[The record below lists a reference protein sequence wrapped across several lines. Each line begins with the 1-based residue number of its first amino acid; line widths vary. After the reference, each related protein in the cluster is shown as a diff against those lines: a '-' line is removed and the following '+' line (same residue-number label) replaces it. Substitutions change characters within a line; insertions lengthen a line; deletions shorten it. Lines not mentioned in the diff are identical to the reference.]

1 MPHGDA
7 VVVDIVSDRTAHNKL
22 NPIPRLQ
29 THMSAEPNLRPG
41 SGMPIPAKPTH
52 PTNRSRKHMK
62 NMISQELL
70 EKYQQLSAQEKKYK
84 CSARRCAIKSSKC
97 LTTARVS
104 KSDLW
109 MLNFRRTAKR
119 HCRRPRS
126 LQPSA
131 RSSTS
136 GCAHIAPTIKTN
148 LRVQSKSHS
157 HPHKAVKGKD
167 TWLEVSYEDW
177 P

>member
-1 MPHGDA
+1 
-7 VVVDIVSDRTAHNKL
+7 
-22 NPIPRLQ
+22 
-29 THMSAEPNLRPG
+29 
-41 SGMPIPAKPTH
+41 
-52 PTNRSRKHMK
+52 MK

-84 CSARRCAIKSSKC
+84 AQRETLRDQI
-97 LTTARVS
+97 VE
-104 KSDLW
+104 
-109 MLNFRRTAKR
+109 MLNNGASVEVGSLDAELQTYSQKTLSKAKVVAAIGQEQYEWLR
-119 HCRRPRS
+119 
-126 LQPSA
+126 A
-131 RSSTS
+131 D
-136 GCAHIAPTIKTN
+136 IAPTIKTN